1 MEKKND
7 NFIMLP
13 TVDICFKNLM
23 ENPEVRRGFIS
34 ALLGMRPE
42 DIQETTLLPTSLQ
55 REYGNDKLG
64 ILDILVKLEDGTQID
79 MEMQVE
85 YYDYWDA
92 RVLFYLSRI
101 FASQIKKGDSYD
113 KLKKCIHISILDF
126 NRFPEDEKCCR
137 KIHLR
142 DDENGDKYTDLF
154 EIQILELKKIPQRAQ
169 GEADI
174 ISWMRFLGGKTREE
188 FEDMAEQNKYI
199 GIAYEELQKLSA
211 DELKRLDYE
220 SREKAVRDHRSFVR
234 GALRQGLKEGFDKGI
249 KEGREEGRKVGL
261 AEGRAEGKAEGK
273 AEGMELGS
281 RAKLRE
287 LTQKKLEKGLL
298 PEEIAEL
305 FEEDVEIIRSL
316 AQEINEENR

>member
-261 AEGRAEGKAEGK
+261 AEGK

-316 AQEINEENR
+316 AKEINEENR